1 MEITWLG
8 QNSFNINDEIIDV
21 LVNPKTKTID
31 KSSISENTI
40 FVNTD
45 SSDDIENN
53 QTRVETP
60 GEYEISN
67 ASIFGVANSVIKD
80 QDRGIST
87 CFRIESRGLSVA
99 VIGMIGSQLDSEALS
114 VLSSSHAVVFS
125 PDNSN
130 IDSEILANTIRS
142 IESRKIIISGYD
154 KSSGKP
160 SKSLD
165 GIIKV
170 FGVKDF
176 EPKSKASFTLSS
188 LGDSQEI
195 IILEN

>member
-8 QNSFNINDEIIDV
+8 QNSFKINDEIIDV

>member
-1 MEITWLG
+1 MDITWLG
-8 QNSFNINDEIIDV
+8 ENSFKINDEIIDV

-67 ASIFGVANSVIKD
+67 ASIFGVANSVINN
-80 QDRGIST
+80 QDRAIST
-87 CFRIESRGLSVA
+87 CYRIESRGLSVA

>member
-1 MEITWLG
+1 MDITWLG
-8 QNSFNINDEIIDV
+8 ENSFKINDEIIDV